1 MDLSNTNWTKTQ
13 DVKVNECLAK
23 ILSSPI
29 FAKAERQQRF
39 LSYIM
44 AETLQGRAEKLKG
57 YTIGVEVFDREPSFD
72 PAIDAIVRV
81 EAARLRS
88 KLREYYDGEGYAD
101 PVRFDLPKGHY
112 AIHINWQEDVS
123 SQDHSTNTNGISTN
137 SHPQLIED
145 RPSLAVLPF
154 ANIGSDNSKEYFADG
169 VVDNLIAMFSRL
181 SGLFIISR
189 QSSFSY
195 KNTLKPS
202 KQIAAELGV
211 RYLLEGSVQ
220 HAANQVRVTAQLVD
234 TKNGGQVWADYY
246 DRELKDIFALQDELT
261 QHIVRVLQIKLA
273 GEEAELFGYKG
284 TSSIEAHD
292 ILLQGIAQFR
302 KYTRKSTNEAIALL
316 TKAAEIDPDYAAV
329 QAWLARAI
337 TFEWA
342 MIWNTD
348 PAILEQAFS
357 YARSAVALD
366 PQSPYAMS
374 ILGWVQLWRRNRE
387 ESVSECRRAVALD
400 PNNAEAY
407 LFLSLALSSAGSAE
421 EGLHYI
427 EKAKRFTP
435 TPAPLYEYAYGNCYY
450 VLKQYKK
457 AIAAFEQGCIMS
469 PYFIPCHYTQMLA
482 YQQLN
487 MQEEVKKK
495 REILLEIT
503 GRERV
508 FVLPIWADKALAEQ
522 DDKIVQE
529 INLHYS

>member
-1 MDLSNTNWTKTQ
+1 MDLSNTNWTKAQ
-13 DVKVNECLAK
+13 DIKINECLAK

-44 AETLQGRAEKLKG
+44 AETLEGRSEKLKG

-88 KLREYYDGEGYAD
+88 KLREYYDSEGRAD
-101 PVRFDLPKGHY
+101 PVLFALPKGNY
-112 AIHINWQEDVS
+112 AIQIEWKEETLN
-123 SQDHSTNTNGISTN
+123 QDATTITTN
-137 SHPQLIED
+137 HPQLIED

-169 VVDNLIAMFSRL
+169 VVDNLIDMFSRL

-195 KNTLKPS
+195 KNTTISS
-202 KQIAAELGV
+202 KEIAAELGV

-220 HAANQVRVTAQLVD
+220 HEGNQVRVTAQLVD
-234 TKNGGQVWADYY
+234 TKNGGQVWADRY

-261 QHIVRVLQIKLA
+261 QRIVSVLQVKLA
-273 GEEAELFGYKG
+273 GEEAALFGYKG

-292 ILLQGIAQFR
+292 MLLQGIAQFR
-302 KYTRKSTNEAIALL
+302 RYTQKSNHDAIVLL
-316 TKAAEIDPDYAAV
+316 TKAVEIDPNYAAS

-342 MIWNTD
+342 MAWDTA
-348 PAILEQAFS
+348 PAILERAFS
-357 YARSAVALD
+357 HARCAIKLD

-374 ILGWVQLWRRNRE
+374 ILGWVELWRRNRE
-387 ESVSECRRAVALD
+387 ESIAECRQAVGLD
-400 PNNAEAY
+400 PNNAEAH
-407 LFLSLALSSAGSAE
+407 LFLSLALSTAGLGE
-421 EGLHYI
+421 EALYNI

-435 TPAPLYEYAYGNCYY
+435 TPAPLYEFAYGNSYY
-450 VLKQYKK
+450 ALKQYKK
-457 AIAAFEQGCIMS
+457 AVDAFEQGCIMN
-469 PYFIPCHYTQMLA
+469 PNFIPCHYLQMFA
-482 YQQLN
+482 YYQLD
-487 MQEEVKKK
+487 MHEEVQKKYTTLQELTGIK
-495 REILLEIT
+495 HFHIVNIWTDKSLE
-503 GRERV
+503 
-508 FVLPIWADKALAEQ
+508 EQ
-522 DDKIVQE
+522 QDKIMQQ
-529 INLHYS
+529 INLRYF